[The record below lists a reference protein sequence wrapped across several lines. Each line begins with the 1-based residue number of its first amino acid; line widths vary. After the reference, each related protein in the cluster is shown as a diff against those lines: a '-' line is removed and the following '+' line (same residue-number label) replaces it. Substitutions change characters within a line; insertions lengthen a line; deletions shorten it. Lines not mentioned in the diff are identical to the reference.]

1 LTKYYFGTEFQSKTP
16 AEKEA
21 ILREDEDNYWDDDEP
36 PNAAG
41 NERWSDQPVDNKA
54 PDTNKHL
61 TYKDVL
67 DWLDRRQAEEA
78 AKENSAKESFIQEM
92 MKAGWSREKAEDRWK
107 VYKLNEGVASGVA
120 DAMNVYGLGAAARA
134 ILTRVNRWFNAL
146 GEAGSIRLSGEPG
159 KWVEVQRALGIE
171 HQSKMSGKPIIERD
185 GKRFIEEYEVN
196 GVKFDNYKNGELYDY
211 KGPQGRLINK
221 NGVFYD
227 VIEKSMGLRD
237 DALRQANA
245 AQGIPVI
252 WKVGENQV
260 KAFRKAV
267 GNVPGVIIVP

>member
-1 LTKYYFGTEFQSKTP
+1 MIVTEQQRRWWFATHPEFSWHQGWGTRNPHDDDDDEDSGRPSPEEVDTMVDERLQHETDKVRRTILELTKYYFGTEFQSKTP

-120 DAMNVYGLGAAARA
+120 DAMNVY
-134 ILTRVNRWFNAL
+134 
-146 GEAGSIRLSGEPG
+146 
-159 KWVEVQRALGIE
+159 
-171 HQSKMSGKPIIERD
+171 
-185 GKRFIEEYEVN
+185 
-196 GVKFDNYKNGELYDY
+196 
-211 KGPQGRLINK
+211 
-221 NGVFYD
+221 
-227 VIEKSMGLRD
+227 
-237 DALRQANA
+237 
-245 AQGIPVI
+245 
-252 WKVGENQV
+252 
-260 KAFRKAV
+260 
-267 GNVPGVIIVP
+267 